1 MELPKRN
8 NEPLPFTISSGEI
21 FPRTRI
27 AESQEVLAV
36 RGEKQVKH
44 GPSHGPALDH
54 PTTYLESLMHLLKG
68 NVGSG
73 VFAMGDAFKNSGIV
87 LGTILTLYLGL
98 ICVHCQHVLLK
109 CSRKVKE
116 KLHLEEDPDFAETV
130 ELCFENGPRKLQKF
144 SKASKI
150 IVNIFICVTQVGFC
164 CVYFVFSSSNLNQ
177 VR

>member
-1 MELPKRN
+1 M
-8 NEPLPFTISSGEI
+8 
-21 FPRTRI
+21 
-27 AESQEVLAV
+27 
-36 RGEKQVKH
+36 
-44 GPSHGPALDH
+44 
-54 PTTYLESLMHLLKG
+54 MHLLKG

-98 ICVHCQHVLLK
+98 ICVHCQHVLVSARQFSQTKIVLTIVWLFPIQLK

-116 KLHLEEDPDFAETV
+116 KLNLEEDPDFAETV

-144 SKASKI
+144 SRASKI
-150 IVNIFICVTQVGFC
+150 IVNIFICTTQLGFC

-177 VR
+177 VRYRYIIIPLCAWIK